1 MTLVVVCPGN
11 EGKWK
16 DGDGQITRR
25 PSLSGAPDIRQ
36 VFSPDY
42 SGAKDSSYA
51 SIYTA
56 EWASHLAAWLLGHS
70 FELV

>member
-1 MTLVVVCPGN
+1 MKG
-11 EGKWK
+11 G

-25 PSLSGAPDIRQ
+25 PSLTGAPDIRQ

-51 SIYTA
+51 
-56 EWASHLAAWLLGHS
+56 EWAGHSAAWLLGHS